1 MEFQFQHGKIQWA
14 NWERE
19 SEQRHEVM
27 RLQKVAIA
35 EYRVPTIQV
44 AYHRAQ
50 TGLQKSLLCDSR
62 PKKISKV
69 WMYTYGLLAKPQN
82 TKCVH
87 ACCCAVY
94 HKNGLLDICAEHCCS
109 KSRDQINHKRGGNV
123 NIKIAN
129 DVHAAHSET
138 KAKKST
144 VPADLPGVAS
154 LANMPYATYHF
165 FPKYM

>member
-1 MEFQFQHGKIQWA
+1 MFLRFKSHITVLKLVYK
-14 NWERE
+14 
-19 SEQRHEVM
+19 SPCCV
-27 RLQKVAIA
+27 IA
-35 EYRVPTIQV
+35 DLKKYPRFECT
-44 AYHRAQ
+44 H
-50 TGLQKSLLCDSR
+50 TGCWPNHKTQNACMLAAVLC
-62 PKKISKV
+62 I
-69 WMYTYGLLAKPQN
+69 
-82 TKCVH
+82 TKMD
-87 ACCCAVY
+87 Y
-94 HKNGLLDICAEHCCS
+94 WTICAEHCCS

-165 FPKYM
+165 FPKYMQWYVCKYTV